1 MTILNTVHFW
11 LSINL
16 NCAFVNKMHWTNIKC
31 CNRMEEN
38 ENTRI
43 VPDRRIARLQ
53 IGRAWCCAICG
64 FTSPPT
70 GKWASIPVSDLKIKV
85 LQFHFLTIFSRRLQS
100 EKVQRDDLS
109 AAMRN
114 NLTNKGPGV
123 PSPPRPLS
131 PNPSKENMTERMR
144 WGRPWRKGR
153 RRRRHTRPRAHQR
166 CREGARRRGSGGAL
180 ELEVEGQIQ
189 SEFLIPAWGV
199 AGNTRGSTCVGPD
212 SFQPR

>member
-1 MTILNTVHFW
+1 
-11 LSINL
+11 
-16 NCAFVNKMHWTNIKC
+16 
-31 CNRMEEN
+31 MEEN

-43 VPDRRIARLQ
+43 VPDRQIARLQ

-70 GKWASIPVSDLKIKV
+70 GKWDSIPVPDLKIKV

-100 EKVQRDDLS
+100 EKVQQYDLS

-114 NLTNKGPGV
+114 NLTNRGPGV

-131 PNPSKENMTERMR
+131 PNPSKKNMTERMR
-144 WGRPWRKGR
+144 WGRMRWGRPWREGR

-166 CREGARRRGSGGAL
+166 CREGARRRGGGGAL
-180 ELEVEGQIQ
+180 ELEVEGQKQ
-189 SEFLIPAWGV
+189 SEEFLIPA
-199 AGNTRGSTCVGPD
+199 
-212 SFQPR
+212 